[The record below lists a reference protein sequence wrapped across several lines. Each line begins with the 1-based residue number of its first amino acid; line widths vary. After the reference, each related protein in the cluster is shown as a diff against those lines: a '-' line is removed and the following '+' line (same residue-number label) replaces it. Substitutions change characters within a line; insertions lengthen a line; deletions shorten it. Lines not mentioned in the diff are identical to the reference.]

1 MVYIIGMEFDTSK
14 TVIAFVVLLAI
25 ILGGTVMSPMRT
37 STVMMVS
44 GGLIVF
50 GSLSL
55 LLGIKH
61 GEYRAKRT

>member
-1 MVYIIGMEFDTSK
+1 MFYKIEMEFDTSK
-14 TVIAFVVLLAI
+14 TVIGFVVLLAV
-25 ILGGTVMSPMRT
+25 ILGGTIMSPMST

-50 GSLSL
+50 GGLSL

-61 GEYRAKRT
+61 GEYRAKRA